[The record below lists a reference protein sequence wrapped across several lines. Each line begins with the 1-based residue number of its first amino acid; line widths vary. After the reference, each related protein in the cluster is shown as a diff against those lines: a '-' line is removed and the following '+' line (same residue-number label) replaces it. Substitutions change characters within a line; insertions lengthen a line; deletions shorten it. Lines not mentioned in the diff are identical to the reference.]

1 MSSIFIYI
9 FIFVNYLCIRYN
21 SFVFGKALYLVKFED
36 FPEEDNEWLPITSLQ
51 GCLEMVYQ
59 FDELLDRA
67 ELQNSEPHPAASSV
81 ADLNTLSAE
90 VVTDDACE
98 MNDLSAI
105 EDEQQQQHLVL
116 TTNKS
121 TNSAPAAVVESSQI
135 NETKQELGKNKL
147 LIGLNAELGLFGR

>member
-36 FPEEDNEWLPITSLQ
+36 FPEDNTWLPITSLQ

-59 FDELLDRA
+59 FNELLDRA
-67 ELQNSEPHPAASSV
+67 ELQNSE
-81 ADLNTLSAE
+81 
-90 VVTDDACE
+90 
-98 MNDLSAI
+98 
-105 EDEQQQQHLVL
+105 
-116 TTNKS
+116 
-121 TNSAPAAVVESSQI
+121 AAVVESSQI
-135 NETKQELGKNKL
+135 NETEQELGKNKL